1 MIQKQMS
8 EKEVKERIRQGREF
22 MHHHDREDAVSD
34 QILKK
39 PQPPL
44 VKERMTASAPVS
56 LPKEFSSLTRDMDF
70 LRILTERK
78 SSRIFT
84 RQGISLL
91 QLSFLLWSTQG
102 IRALRGKRYATLRT
116 VPSGGARHPFETY
129 ILLQRCEALTKG
141 VYHYL
146 PWTHELELIRE
157 LPDSE
162 ELISRS
168 LCGQSWASKA
178 DAIFYW
184 TCVPYRCE
192 WRYGIFAHRVALM
205 DIGHVG
211 ENLYLAC
218 SALQLGTCGIAAF
231 EDDVCNE
238 LLGVDGE
245 EEFIVYTAPV
255 GTISHKNQK
264 EEAAFYQFVMEEGL

>member
-1 MIQKQMS
+1 MME
-8 EKEVKERIRQGREF
+8 EKEVKERIKQGREF
-22 MHHHDREDAVSD
+22 MHHHEREDFLSD
-34 QILKK
+34 QAMKK

-44 VKERMTASAPVS
+44 VKERMSAFPAIS
-56 LPKEFSSLTRDMDF
+56 LPKEFSSLAEDMDF
-70 LRILTERK
+70 LRILKERK

-84 RQGISLL
+84 QQGISLL

-129 ILLQRCEALTKG
+129 LLIQRCEGLAQGL
-141 VYHYL
+141 YHYL
-146 PWTHELELIRE
+146 PWSHELEWIKE
-157 LPDSE
+157 MPADPAV
-162 ELISRS
+162 ISRS
-168 LCGQSWASKA
+168 LCGQSWAVKA
-178 DAIFYW
+178 DVIFYW

-205 DIGHVG
+205 DLGHVG

-218 SALQLGTCGIAAF
+218 SALKLGTCGVAAF
-231 EDDVCNE
+231 EDDICNA

-245 EEFIVYTAPV
+245 EEFVVYTAPV
-255 GTISHKNQK
+255 GTISHEHQR
-264 EEAAFYQFVMEEGL
+264 EEEAFYQFVKEEGL